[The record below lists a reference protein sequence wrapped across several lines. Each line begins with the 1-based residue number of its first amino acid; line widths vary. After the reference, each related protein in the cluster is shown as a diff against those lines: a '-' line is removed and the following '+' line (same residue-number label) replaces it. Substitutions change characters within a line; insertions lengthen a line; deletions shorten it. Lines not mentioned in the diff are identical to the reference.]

1 MIRLKNGG
9 KPSITTPLLAA
20 TTVLLIAAN
29 VLLGIILIR
38 QSSRSMQS
46 LIRARMLD
54 IANTAAS
61 MLDGDTMRD
70 MTAEDIASPKYN
82 EQLRIL
88 RTFLDHIELS
98 YIYCIRDEGDKFSFT
113 IDPDP
118 DHPGEFG
125 EEIEYTKA
133 LDNAAHGTAD
143 VDEEPTED
151 RWGRF
156 YSAYSPIFDGYGRV
170 AGIVGVDFSAEWYES
185 RTRDH
190 LVAVVIVCT
199 ASTLIGIVLAF
210 TVTSRIRR
218 RFNELY
224 DEMNNLSKDFEDLNH
239 LITLDKE
246 DAVAPNTDTEQPSRG
261 RTDEIAMLGDQ
272 IRTFQTKLRQYITY
286 VNSQAYTDTM
296 TGVGSKTAYLKKV
309 RHIDK
314 DIAAGR
320 AEFAVVVFDING
332 LKKVND
338 NYGHEMGDKLIIET
352 ASLIKRI
359 FGAGNIYRIGGDEF
373 IAVLEHS
380 TEDDISTLFAR
391 LDGAVAE
398 YNKVCTLPVSISLSK
413 GANVSEADSAGY
425 NQVFK
430 KADEAM
436 YADKAEY
443 YRQRKAQENGDAE

>member
-1 MIRLKNGG
+1 MWF
-9 KPSITTPLLAA
+9 P
-20 TTVLLIAAN
+20 
-29 VLLGIILIR
+29 
-38 QSSRSMQS
+38 
-46 LIRARMLD
+46 
-54 IANTAAS
+54 
-61 MLDGDTMRD
+61 
-70 MTAEDIASPKYN
+70 
-82 EQLRIL
+82 
-88 RTFLDHIELS
+88 
-98 YIYCIRDEGDKFSFT
+98 
-113 IDPDP
+113 
-118 DHPGEFG
+118 
-125 EEIEYTKA
+125 
-133 LDNAAHGTAD
+133 
-143 VDEEPTED
+143 
-151 RWGRF
+151 
-156 YSAYSPIFDGYGRV
+156 
-170 AGIVGVDFSAEWYES
+170 
-185 RTRDH
+185 
-190 LVAVVIVCT
+190 
-199 ASTLIGIVLAF
+199 
-210 TVTSRIRR
+210 
-218 RFNELY
+218 
-224 DEMNNLSKDFEDLNH
+224 
-239 LITLDKE
+239 
-246 DAVAPNTDTEQPSRG
+246 
-261 RTDEIAMLGDQ
+261 
-272 IRTFQTKLRQYITY
+272 TKLRQYITY

-338 NYGHEMGDKLIIET
+338 NYGHEMGDKLIVET

>member
-9 KPSITTPLLAA
+9 KLSITTPLLAA

-70 MTAEDIASPKYN
+70 MTAEDVASPKYN

-118 DHPGEFG
+118 DHPAEFG

-143 VDEEPTED
+143 VDEEPSED

-224 DEMNNLSKDFEDLNH
+224 DEMNDLSKDFEDLNH

-272 IRTFQTKLRQYITY
+272 IRTFQSKHNLM
-286 VNSQAYTDTM
+286 DT
-296 TGVGSKTAYLKKV
+296 
-309 RHIDK
+309 H
-314 DIAAGR
+314 
-320 AEFAVVVFDING
+320 
-332 LKKVND
+332 
-338 NYGHEMGDKLIIET
+338 
-352 ASLIKRI
+352 
-359 FGAGNIYRIGGDEF
+359 
-373 IAVLEHS
+373 
-380 TEDDISTLFAR
+380 
-391 LDGAVAE
+391 
-398 YNKVCTLPVSISLSK
+398 
-413 GANVSEADSAGY
+413 
-425 NQVFK
+425 
-430 KADEAM
+430 
-436 YADKAEY
+436 
-443 YRQRKAQENGDAE
+443 